1 MSFKK
6 RWIGIVVASIL
17 MYLFLSGN
25 RGLWQLYKFHREKQ
39 VLTAENTQL
48 KIEISNYQSEYQ
60 SFDKNPA
67 ILEKRARE
75 ELNLVKP
82 DEVVYKFS
90 PSSR

>member
-1 MSFKK
+1 MNPNRK
-6 RWIGIVVASIL
+6 WAGVVVSLIL
-17 MYLFLSGN
+17 VYLFVSGN

-39 VLTAENTQL
+39 ALAGEIARL
-48 KIEISNYQSEYQ
+48 KIEISNYQLEYE

-67 ILEKRARE
+67 VLEKRARE
-75 ELNLVKP
+75 ELNLVRP

>member
-1 MSFKK
+1 MIGKK
-6 RWIGIVVASIL
+6 RWIGMVVGSIL
-17 MYLFLSGN
+17 MYLFVSGN

-39 VLTAENTQL
+39 VLTSEITQL
-48 KIEISNYQSEYQ
+48 KIEISNYQTEYQ

-82 DEVVYKFS
+82 EEIIYKFS
-90 PSSR
+90 HSSR